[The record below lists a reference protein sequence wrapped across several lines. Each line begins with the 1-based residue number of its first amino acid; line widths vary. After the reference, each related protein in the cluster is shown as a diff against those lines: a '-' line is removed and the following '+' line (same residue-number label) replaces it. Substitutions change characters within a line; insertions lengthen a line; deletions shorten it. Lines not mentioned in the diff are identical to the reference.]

1 MMTTKMRKSRR
12 AALEKNDSTSSS
24 RKWVRCRTWNFESLI
39 SKENEHIF
47 FFWSEPEVAAAHSS
61 KRGLSNSSNW
71 KSWRKIVLRK
81 KSLQL
86 GHNNAA
92 ALLSLSLLLT
102 HTICLCLSKQQT
114 IVVDAERL
122 SRVNND
128 DYILESELHIK
139 NRRWAACHKQ
149 QAAAERES
157 FIRHSTFTNSA
168 PLDAPNTKAPL
179 LLLLF
184 FYHFVVPI
192 ECKFQF
198 SHFNCILQVRITHV
212 VCCCCL
218 DRVTP

>member
-1 MMTTKMRKSRR
+1 M
-12 AALEKNDSTSSS
+12 
-24 RKWVRCRTWNFESLI
+24 
-39 SKENEHIF
+39 
-47 FFWSEPEVAAAHSS
+47 AAAHSS

-81 KSLQL
+81 KI
-86 GHNNAA
+86 HCNWVIIM
-92 ALLSLSLLLT
+92 LLPSSLLLT

-149 QAAAERES
+149 RAAAARV
-157 FIRHSTFTNSA
+157 IRHSTFTNSA